1 MTWIT
6 ILGGG
11 FVLFLLLLAAA
22 WLGACLA
29 AEAWIDHDQRD

>member
-1 MTWIT
+1 MTWIA

-11 FVLFLLLLAAA
+11 IGLFLLLLVAA

-29 AEAWIDHDQRD
+29 AEAWIDHDRQD